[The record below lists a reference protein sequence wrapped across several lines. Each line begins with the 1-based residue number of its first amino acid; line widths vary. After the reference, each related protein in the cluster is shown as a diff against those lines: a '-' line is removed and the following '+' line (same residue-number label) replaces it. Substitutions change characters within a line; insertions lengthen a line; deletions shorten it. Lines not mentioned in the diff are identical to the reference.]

1 MVGLMNPLDLV
12 NLSQLMALT
21 SGRPE
26 LVIGLIDGPVAV
38 DHPDL
43 ADSNVRELPGRTSGG
58 CTMANSIA
66 CTHGT
71 FVAGILSASRNSS
84 APAICPD
91 CTLLVRPIF
100 AESTLLNEDM
110 PSATPEELAAAIL
123 DCVRAGVH
131 IINLS
136 AAFVQPSLAGQRTL
150 EEALNYAASRSVLV
164 VAAAG
169 NQGAVGSTVITRHPG
184 VIPVVACDLQ
194 GRPLDYSNL
203 GASIGRHGLRAP
215 GEHVTSI
222 SAHGKAT
229 SFSGTS
235 AATPFVT
242 GAIALLWSQFPG
254 ATSNEMRVA
263 MREGSKPQQA
273 TIVPPLLD
281 GWGAY
286 RAFGTAMRRRMQ

>member
-1 MVGLMNPLDLV
+1 MNPLDLV
-12 NLSQLMALT
+12 KLSQLMELT

-26 LVIGLIDGPVAV
+26 VVIGLIDGPVAV

-43 ADSNVRELPGRTSGG
+43 ASSNVREIPGMIGG
-58 CTMANSIA
+58 VCTMANSIA

-71 FVAGILSASRNSS
+71 FVAGILSGKRTSS
-84 APAICPD
+84 APAICPG
-91 CTLLVRPIF
+91 CTLLVRSIF
-100 AESTLLNEDM
+100 SESTALNEDM

-123 DCVRAGVH
+123 DCVRAGANVV
-131 IINLS
+131 NLS
-136 AAFVQPSLAGQRTL
+136 AAFVQPSSTGQRDL
-150 EEALNYAASRSVLV
+150 EEALNYAASRGVLV

-169 NQGAVGSTVITRHPG
+169 NQGVVGSTVITRHPW

-203 GASIGRHGLRAP
+203 GASIGRYGLRAP
-215 GEHVTSI
+215 GDHITSI
-222 SAHGKAT
+222 SANGEAMN
-229 SFSGTS
+229 FGGTS

-242 GAIALLWSQFPG
+242 GTIALLWSQFPG
-254 ATSNEMRVA
+254 ATSAEMRFA
-263 MREGSKPQQA
+263 IREGSKPQQA

-286 RAFGTAMRRRMQ
+286 QAVGTAMRRRMQ